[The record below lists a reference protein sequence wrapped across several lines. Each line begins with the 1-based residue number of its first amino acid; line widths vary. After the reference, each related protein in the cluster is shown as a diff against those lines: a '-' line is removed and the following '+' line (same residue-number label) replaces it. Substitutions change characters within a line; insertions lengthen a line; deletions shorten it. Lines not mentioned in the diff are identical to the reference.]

1 MSNPLCP
8 NCQNT
13 GRFLADS
20 SSHAYVE
27 YYRCDPCGHV
37 WHYAKGDP
45 TARAISVT
53 ETADAAMRLPPR
65 AAA

>member
-8 NCQNT
+8 NCET
-13 GRFLADS
+13 AGRFLEES
-20 SSHAYVE
+20 SRYAWVE

-37 WHYAKGDP
+37 WHYAKGDL
-45 TARAISVT
+45 TARAMSNVELERSVI
-53 ETADAAMRLPPR
+53 PR